1 MKNYGWVLSG
11 CVLQQ
16 RNWVAKSNFGLSCF
30 GQLLIL
36 QEELLVKKGVAA
48 SCSETGVSKPYY
60 GFIRNC

>member
-36 QEELLVKKGVAA
+36 QEELLVKKGG
-48 SCSETGVSKPYY
+48 C
-60 GFIRNC
+60 CWLL